1 MAIDQGNK
9 AGDRDG
15 AKGASGA
22 TRLAAAPSDAR
33 QSRLPFAVVG
43 IGASAGGL
51 EAYTEF
57 LQACPTDTGM
67 AFVLI
72 QHLPPDKETLL
83 AEILAR
89 HTQMPVSVVEDGV
102 AVKPNHVYVIR
113 PGHTLTIKEGKLRNG
128 PVLAARGHGRPVD
141 DFFRSLAEEQ
151 QQRAVAVVF
160 SGMGSNG
167 SAGAQAVKAVGGL
180 VIAQDPESAKYPS
193 MPRSLIDA
201 HLSDYILRPYEVPE
215 ALVRYAR
222 HPYATGEATT
232 EPTRDEQLLKEV
244 LAVLRTRTRQDFSGY
259 RQPTL
264 LRRLRRRMGL
274 GQFKSMTDYVRALRQ
289 TPAEVAALADDLLIH
304 VTGFFRDPEAW
315 ESLRVNV
322 IEPLV
327 AERPDGDELR
337 CWVAACATGEEAYT
351 LAMLLVETAE
361 ARGRRLD
368 IKVFATDMAERALG
382 AARAGLFPNGIESD
396 VTPERLARFF
406 DKDDSFYQVRRDLRE
421 LVIFA
426 PQNVLQDPP
435 FSRLDIITCR
445 NLLIYLEP
453 ETQKRVLALLHF
465 GLREGGALMLGTSES
480 ISSINGE
487 FDPVDKRHR
496 IFRRMGPTRA
506 GTLDLPGLLNITREL
521 QTSSASPVAGGRA
534 TAPNVAQIVGRILLD
549 RHTPP
554 AVAVDSRGVI
564 VHVHG
569 DTSRYLTLPRGVPTV
584 DLMAM
589 ANDQVRGAVRSALHR
604 AADARS
610 PVVVR
615 DGTIETPEGR
625 RRVEV
630 EAAPLHA
637 RGGPPLYLVTFRD
650 YPEPLPTSDGDPAA
664 AGQLADELQRA
675 RGDLQNALEEAQL
688 SNEELKAAHEEAT
701 SLNEELQST
710 NEELET
716 SKEEMQSLN
725 EELVTV
731 NAQLQAKMS
740 ELESTANDLGSL
752 LTSTNIAV
760 LFLDPGYRIRR
771 FTPAVMDLMD
781 LIPSDVG
788 RPFVDLRLKFRD
800 PAMLDDIRQVLDKL
814 VPIERSV
821 ESESGRHYL
830 RRVLPYRTQDNRI
843 DGVVV
848 TFVDVTE
855 RRKADAALLA
865 SEERYRA
872 LFESID
878 EGFCVFEMLYDAE
891 GRPNDYRFLEANP
904 AFERQSGLPGPVGKR
919 ARELVPGL
927 EEHWFEIYG
936 RVAETGE
943 PVRFVNLAS
952 PMGERVFDV
961 YATRVDDPERRKVA
975 VLFRD
980 ITDQTRFAE
989 EREHLVAQLKEAD
1002 RKKDEFLAMLA
1013 HELRNPLSAI
1023 SNAAMLLNRIEGDDI
1038 AFARDVIRRQ
1048 VQNLKRLID
1057 DLLDV
1062 SRVSLGKVALKKS
1075 TLELGP
1081 LCAAASELA
1090 KPLIEKKEQI
1100 LVLKVAEPSLHF
1112 MGDRTRVEQILGNLL
1127 SNASKYTEPGG
1138 HIELAARREGDEVVF
1153 IIKDDG
1159 IGIDQG
1165 VIDHIFDLFTQVD
1178 SAIDRSQGGL
1188 GIGLTLVLNLVKMH
1202 GGEVQAASGGLGKGS
1217 IFTVRLPIEDIG
1229 PEGLKS

>member
-1 MAIDQGNK
+1 MVNDKGNP

-22 TRLAAAPSDAR
+22 TRLAAAPSGAR
-33 QSRLPFAVVG
+33 QPRLPFAVVG

-57 LQACPTDTGM
+57 LQACPADTGM

-72 QHLPPDKETLL
+72 QHLPPDKESLL

-89 HTQMPVSVVEDGV
+89 HTKMPVAVVEDGM
-102 AVKPNHVYVIR
+102 AVKPNRVYVIR
-113 PGHTLTIKEGKLRNG
+113 PGHTLTIKEGKLWNG
-128 PVLAARGHGRPVD
+128 PELAARGHGRPVD

-167 SAGAQAVKAVGGL
+167 AAGAQAVKAVGGL
-180 VIAQDPESAKYPS
+180 VVAQDPESAKYPS

-201 HLSDYILRPYEVPE
+201 HQPDYILRPYEVPE
-215 ALVRYAR
+215 ALIRYAA
-222 HPYATGEATT
+222 HPYATGEPAT
-232 EPTRDEQLLKEV
+232 EPARDEQILKEV
-244 LAVLRTRTRQDFSGY
+244 LAVLRTRARQDFSGY

-264 LRRLRRRMGL
+264 LRRVRRRMGL
-274 GQFKSMTDYVRALRQ
+274 GQFKSMSDYARALRQ

-315 ESLRVNV
+315 ESLRTNV

-327 AERPDGDELR
+327 AERSDGDELR

-351 LAMLLVETAE
+351 LAMLLVEVAE
-361 ARGRRLD
+361 ARGKRLD
-368 IKVFATDMAERALG
+368 IRVFATDMAERALSS
-382 AARAGLFPNGIESD
+382 ARAGVFPNGIESE
-396 VTPERLARFF
+396 VAPERLARFF
-406 DKDDSFYQVRRDLRE
+406 EKDDSFYQVRKELRE
-421 LVIFA
+421 QVIFA

-487 FDPVDKRHR
+487 FDPIDKRHR

-506 GTLDLPGLLNITREL
+506 GTLDLPGLLHITRDL
-521 QTSSASPVAGGRA
+521 QTASSSPVAVGRPA
-534 TAPNVAQIVGRILLD
+534 APNIAQLVGRTLLD

-554 AVAVDSRGVI
+554 AVAVDSRGMI

-569 DTSRYLTLPRGVPTV
+569 DTSRFLTLPRGVPTV

-604 AADARS
+604 AADARAA
-610 PVVVR
+610 VVVR

-650 YPEPLPTSDGDPAA
+650 YPEPASHPDGDAA
-664 AGQLADELQRA
+664 PGQLADELQRA

-752 LTSTNIAV
+752 LTSTDIAV
-760 LFLDPGYRIRR
+760 LFLDPEFRIRR
-771 FTPAVMDLMD
+771 FTPAVADLMD

-788 RPFVDLRLKFRD
+788 RPFVDLRLKFSD
-800 PAMLDDIRQVLDKL
+800 PAMLADIRQVLDKL
-814 VPIERSV
+814 VPVERSV

-865 SEERYRA
+865 SKERYRN

-891 GRPNDYRFLEANP
+891 GRPSDYRFIEANP
-904 AFERQSGLPGPVGKR
+904 AFERQSGLSNPVGKR
-919 ARELVPGL
+919 ARELVPEL

-936 RVAETGE
+936 RVAETGQ

-952 PMGERVFDV
+952 PMEGRVFDV

-980 ITDQTRFAE
+980 VTEQTRFAE
-989 EREHLVAQLKEAD
+989 EREHHVAQLKEAD
-1002 RKKDEFLAMLA
+1002 RRKDEFLAMLA
-1013 HELRNPLSAI
+1013 HELRNPLAAV
-1023 SNAAMLLNRIEGDDI
+1023 SNVTLLMDRMEGEDI
-1038 AFARDVIRRQ
+1038 GFARDVIKRQ
-1048 VQNLKRLID
+1048 VENLKRLID
-1057 DLLDV
+1057 DLLDM

-1075 TLELGP
+1075 TLELGSI
-1081 LCAAASELA
+1081 CVGASELA
-1090 KPLIEKKEQI
+1090 KPLIEKKEQT
-1100 LVLKVAEPSLHF
+1100 LVLKVGEPALRF
-1112 MGDRTRVEQILGNLL
+1112 VGDRTRVEQILGNLL
-1127 SNASKYTEPGG
+1127 SNASKYSEPGG
-1138 HIELAARREGDEVVF
+1138 HIELTARREGNEVVF
-1153 IIKDDG
+1153 VVKDDG
-1159 IGIDQG
+1159 IGIAEG
-1165 VIDHIFDLFTQVD
+1165 MVPRIFDLFAQVD
-1178 SAIDRSQGGL
+1178 STLERSQGGL
-1188 GIGLTLVLNLVKMH
+1188 GIGLTLVQNLVKLH
-1202 GGEVQAASGGLGKGS
+1202 GGEIKGVSEGLGKGS
-1217 IFTVRLPIEDIG
+1217 SFTVRLPIGDAGAEA
-1229 PEGLKS
+1229 PRS